1 MTKHQ
6 HFKWCLVGFEVAM
19 NDKTLHIVCSLCFLM
34 LLTMVTIV
42 PKCSKCWLAYPSLS
56 PCLKFILPT
65 FPSLKLH
72 MKPNM
77 LHNPHVLDHAQ
88 LLLIDT
94 SILGASLGQKH
105 HVPWSWPVMSWTKII
120 QINPNND
127 SGHIKH
133 PICIISYHI
142 PMCPPV
148 TAGWILHYKINSL
161 TLSASGHC
169 MDLWLC
175 DRPSLVAQLPHRARR
190 GSPSLLPRAGAW
202 RCYPSCNSAAAVAA
216 PGPWLPLGLVPP

>member
-1 MTKHQ
+1 VKLASDVVNKNHPNKSKQWQRTHQ
-6 HFKWCLVGFEVAM
+6 
-19 NDKTLHIVCSLCFLM
+19 
-34 LLTMVTIV
+34 
-42 PKCSKCWLAYPSLS
+42 
-56 PCLKFILPT
+56 
-65 FPSLKLH
+65 
-72 MKPNM
+72 
-77 LHNPHVLDHAQ
+77 
-88 LLLIDT
+88 T
-94 SILGASLGQKH
+94 SHLYH
-105 HVPWSWPVMSWTKII
+105 
-120 QINPNND
+120 
-127 SGHIKH
+127 
-133 PICIISYHI
+133 IISYHI